1 MAFNKSKALEEAA
14 RLVSQRKL
22 PQAIKQYQAIIEQDP
37 QDLPLRN
44 IVGDLWVREGNARE
58 AVREFHTLA
67 ESYTR
72 EGFILKA
79 IAIYKKIV
87 KLDADSPA
95 ALVRLAELY
104 AGQKFSH
111 EANEQY
117 AQALA
122 ICERRGLHDH
132 AGQILRKLVAR
143 DPENTVYQTRLGE
156 FLQRTGQP
164 QEACQAFLQAAESA
178 YQRKNISGAVVL
190 LKKAAELEPENPHMV
205 LFRATLAAQARDF
218 AEVERIFQ
226 SSPGMKSDAEGCRV
240 LLGAYLDSG
249 RLDDAAAL
257 ALDAFRAAPQNLDAV
272 KQFAAHGL
280 EAGTES
286 SASSVLRLLNEI
298 NDLAFERNQA
308 GELFDLLQPVLAR
321 HPSDA
326 AALDLAERLCE
337 RAGRNRTPTALLEV
351 MGKGFAET
359 GQWTKAEH
367 AFQSLVGRN
376 PVNSAWQASLKE
388 AIEKQGRSASAQ
400 STGPEATATEGSR
413 QGGTAAHIEA
423 IEVDFSTEWET
434 FTTGRPAETPTAA
447 GASPEPAL
455 EAVQESSPQPP
466 LESLPQPEVPPP
478 SGEELAASD
487 SGVAAPYAFD
497 RRFLEGEDLPEAA
510 APTAAGPD
518 LNEEISQVE
527 FYLSSGFLGE
537 ANTALSDLARS
548 HPGHAE
554 ILELQARLEAARAA
568 SFEPADA
575 VLDEPPAVASSEIS
589 EQNNIYEIYELEGS
603 SELRPPS
610 SLNEEEQSPAMP
622 DPQPLAEEE
631 PVMLPAELGPGFQF
645 QGGSLLGDLAE
656 DLARALEETDGQSPA
671 AEGGP
676 ARAVEKGEDGRS
688 LFDSSLEEL
697 LTELEAGQPAAPAAD
712 TPQTHYNLGVAFR
725 EMGLLDEAIGEF
737 QKVVK
742 GRIPEDHPPRFLEAS
757 SMLGNCFMEK
767 QMPEIAARWYD
778 RALQTP
784 GLQEEIALALTYDL
798 ATACERSGNLKAARE
813 KFAEIYSLNIDYRDV
828 AEKIQSLSRSKLA

>member
-67 ESYTR
+67 EAYTR

-79 IAIYKKIV
+79 IAIYKKIA
-87 KLDADSPA
+87 KLDTDSPD

-132 AGQILRKLVAR
+132 AGRILRKLVAR

-156 FLQRTGQP
+156 FLQRNGQP
-164 QEACQAFLQAAESA
+164 EEACQAFLQAAEGA
-178 YQRKNISGAVVL
+178 YQRKNIPGAAAL
-190 LKKAAELEPENPHMV
+190 LKKAAELEPENQQVV
-205 LFRATLAAQARDF
+205 LFRARLAAQAKDF

-226 SSPGMKSDAEGCRV
+226 ASPGMKSNAEGCRI

-249 RLDDAAAL
+249 HLDNAASL
-257 ALDAFRAAPQNLDAV
+257 ALDAFRAAPQRLDAV

-280 EAGTES
+280 EAGTEA

-298 NDLAFERNQA
+298 SDLAFERNQA
-308 GELFDLLQPVLAR
+308 GELFDVLQQVLAR

-326 AALDLAERLCE
+326 AALDLAEALCE
-337 RAGRNRTPTALLEV
+337 RAGRNQAPTALLEA
-351 MGKGFAET
+351 MGEGFAET
-359 GQWTKAEH
+359 AQWTKAER

-376 PVNSAWQASLKE
+376 PANSAWQASLKE
-388 AIEKQGRSASAQ
+388 AIEKQGRNASVQ
-400 STGPEATATEGSR
+400 PTGPEAVAPEGS
-413 QGGTAAHIEA
+413 QHGGIAAPVEA

-434 FTTGRPAETPTAA
+434 FATSRPVETPTAA
-447 GASPEPAL
+447 AGTSPELAL
-455 EAVQESSPQPP
+455 EVGQEPAPQPP
-466 LESLPQPEVPPP
+466 LESLPQPKIPPP
-478 SGEELAASD
+478 VSEELAASD
-487 SGVAAPYAFD
+487 SGAEAPHAFEHGLLD
-497 RRFLEGEDLPEAA
+497 EGLPEAA
-510 APTAAGPD
+510 VPTAAGPD
-518 LNEEISQVE
+518 LSEEISQVE

-537 ANTALSDLARS
+537 ANTALGDLARN
-548 HPGHAE
+548 HPGRAE

-568 SFEPADA
+568 GFEPADA
-575 VLDEPPAVASSEIS
+575 VLDEHPAAASSEII
-589 EQNNIYEIYELEGS
+589 EQNNTYQIYELEEP
-603 SELRPPS
+603 SEIKPPS
-610 SLNEEEQSPAMP
+610 FLNEEEQAPAMP
-622 DPQPLAEEE
+622 EPQPLAEEE

-656 DLARALEETDGQSPA
+656 DLAKALEETDGQAPA

-688 LFDSSLEEL
+688 LFDSSLDEL

-742 GRIPEDHPPRFLEAS
+742 GRIPEDHPPRYLEAS

-767 QMPEIAARWYD
+767 QMPEIAARWYG

-798 ATACERSGNLKAARE
+798 ATACERSGNLKAAQE

-828 AEKIQSLSRSKLA
+828 AEKIQSLSRSKPA